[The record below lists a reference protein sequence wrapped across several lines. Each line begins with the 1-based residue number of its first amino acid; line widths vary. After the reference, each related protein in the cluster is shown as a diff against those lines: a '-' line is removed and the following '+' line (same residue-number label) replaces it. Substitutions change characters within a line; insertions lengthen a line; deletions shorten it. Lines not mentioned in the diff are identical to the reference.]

1 MRDMKLYKS
10 LTFVAVIV
18 STIETDDILCEVRA
32 ETERTADDR
41 NITNQEDRL
50 QSSLGKISRPLGD
63 VDYDRCKTIV

>member
-1 MRDMKLYKS
+1 MKLYKC
-10 LTFVAVIV
+10 LPFVTVNV
-18 STIETDDILCEVRA
+18 SKIETDEVLCEVRA

-50 QSSLGKISRPLGD
+50 YSSLCKISQPLGD